1 MLAFEGDSSRN
12 EGGLS
17 MKALSRFLMPLAL
30 LLAACG
36 GGAAP
41 VSSPPAVSPGSS
53 TAKPSAAAPNSAAST
68 QPAASAAGATNPIK
82 IGIMAE
88 YTGPFGANGVRIA
101 DTLEWLAQA
110 DGNKIAGRPVQFLR
124 TEDQG
129 KVDVFQSEGRRLI
142 ENEKVDLILGPINS
156 GIASS
161 AQQWMNEQPT
171 VFVMWE
177 VGTVQYYPGSNA
189 VRSVATSWHHALP
202 SIGQYYADQGIKRA
216 VTIGLD
222 YAAGH
227 DFVNGEVQ
235 KILPAGNIQLAKQF
249 WVPIGNPDFGP
260 VISQIPTGQ
269 DVLTTGALWA
279 ADAGRFMQQ
288 ATDFGLKSKV
298 KLISF
303 PTAFANDDDDQAVLK
318 AGEGMYVYN
327 EMPPPDYPNPDY
339 QKFVA
344 AYKQKFGVNPGYAT
358 KAYLT
363 YLQVKQAAEMLKG
376 DLSDR
381 KKLIDALRSPLNT
394 PFGDITFDQCGNAI
408 RSIFYKQI
416 KIVGGVAQ
424 TSEIKDFPGASIPCP
439 QPAEWK
445 G

>member
-1 MLAFEGDSSRN
+1 
-12 EGGLS
+12 
-17 MKALSRFLMPLAL
+17 MKALSSFVVPMMV

-36 GGAAP
+36 GAAP
-41 VSSPPAVSPGSS
+41 ASSPPAKPAPSSPGPAAS
-53 TAKPSAAAPNSAAST
+53 TAAKPAGGASAAA
-68 QPAASAAGATNPIK
+68 AGNPIK
-82 IGIMAE
+82 LGIMAE
-88 YTGPFGANGVRIA
+88 YTGPFGVNGVRIA
-101 DTLEWLAQA
+101 DTLEWLAQQ
-110 DGNKIAGRPVQFLR
+110 DGNQLAGRPVRFLR
-124 TEDQG
+124 TEDQA
-129 KVDVFQSEGRRLI
+129 KVDVFQSEARRLI

-161 AQQWMNEQPT
+161 AQKWMNDQPG

-177 VGTVQYYPGSNA
+177 IGTVQYYPGDNA

-202 SIGQYYADQGIKRA
+202 SIGQYYAEQGIKRA

-222 YAAGH
+222 YAAGR
-227 DFVNGEVQ
+227 DFVNGEMQ
-235 KILPAGNIQLAKQF
+235 KVLPAGGIQVVRQS
-249 WVPIGNPDFGP
+249 WVPIGNADFGP

-269 DVLTTGALWA
+269 DVLITGALWA

-298 KLISF
+298 KLIAF

-327 EMPPPDYPNPDY
+327 EMPPPDYPNPEY
-339 QKFVA
+339 QKFVT
-344 AYKQKFGVNPGYAT
+344 AYRQKFGVNPGYAT

-363 YLQVKQAAEMLKG
+363 YLQVKQAAEALKG
-376 DLSDR
+376 DFSDR
-381 KKLIDALRSPLNT
+381 KKTIEALRSPLKT
-394 PFGDITFDQCGNAI
+394 PFGDIKFDQCGNAI
-408 RSIFYKQI
+408 RSIFLKEI
-416 KIVGGVAQ
+416 KAAGGVAQ
-424 TSEIKDFPGASIPCP
+424 TSMVKDFPDASIPCP

>member
-1 MLAFEGDSSRN
+1 MLAFQGTLYSN

-17 MKALSRFLMPLAL
+17 MKALSGFVVPLAL

-41 VSSPPAVSPGSS
+41 ASSSPAKPATS
-53 TAKPSAAAPNSAAST
+53 PSAAAATSAK
-68 QPAASAAGATNPIK
+68 PAAGASAAAAGNPLK

-88 YTGPFGANGVRIA
+88 YTGPFGVNGVRIA
-101 DTLEWLAQA
+101 DTVEWLASL
-110 DGNKIAGRPVQFLR
+110 DGNKLGGRPVTFLR

-129 KVDVFQSEGRRLI
+129 KVDIFQSEGRRLI

-161 AQQWMNEQPT
+161 AQKWMNDQPIDW
-171 VFVMWE
+171 VMWE
-177 VGTVQYYPGSNA
+177 IGTVQYYPGANA

-202 SIGQYYADQGIKRA
+202 SIGQYYADQGIKRV

-227 DFVNGEVQ
+227 DFVDGEV
-235 KILPAGNIQLAKQF
+235 KKVFPAGNLQLAKQF
-249 WVPIGNPDFGP
+249 WVPIGTPDFGP

-269 DVLTTGALWA
+269 DVLITGSLWA

-303 PTAFANDDDDQAVLK
+303 PTAFANDDDDPAVLK
-318 AGEGMYVYN
+318 AGTGMYVYN
-327 EMPPPDYPNPDY
+327 EMPPSDYPNDEY
-339 QKFVA
+339 QKFVS
-344 AYKQKFGVNPGYAT
+344 AYKQKFGVPPGYAT

-363 YLQVKQAAEMLKG
+363 YLQVKQAAQTLNG
-376 DLSDR
+376 DFSDR
-381 KKLIDALRSPLNT
+381 KKLIDALRAPLKT
-394 PFGDITFDQCGNAI
+394 PFGDIKFDQCGNAI
-408 RSIFYKQI
+408 RSIFLKEI
-416 KIVGGVAQ
+416 KPTG
-424 TSEIKDFPGASIPCP
+424 TSMVKDFPDSSIPCP

>member
-1 MLAFEGDSSRN
+1 
-12 EGGLS
+12 
-17 MKALSRFLMPLAL
+17 
-30 LLAACG
+30 
-36 GGAAP
+36 
-41 VSSPPAVSPGSS
+41 
-53 TAKPSAAAPNSAAST
+53 
-68 QPAASAAGATNPIK
+68 
-82 IGIMAE
+82 MAE

-101 DTLEWLAQA
+101 DTVEWLASL
-110 DGNKIAGRPVQFLR
+110 DGNKLGGRPVRFLR

-161 AQQWMNEQPT
+161 AQKWMNEQR
-171 VFVMWE
+171 VDWVMWE
-177 VGTVQYYPGSNA
+177 IGTVQYYPGDNA

-202 SIGQYYADQGIKRA
+202 SIGKYYADQGIKRA

-227 DFVNGEVQ
+227 DFVKGEQQ
-235 KILPAGNIQLAKQF
+235 KVLPAGNIQVAKQF
-249 WVPIGNPDFGP
+249 WVPIGNADFGP
-260 VISQIPTGQ
+260 IISQIPTGP
-269 DVLTTGALWA
+269 DVVITGALWS

-303 PTAFANDDDDQAVLK
+303 PTAFANDDDDPAVLS
-318 AGEGMYVYN
+318 AGTGMYVYN
-327 EMPPPDYPNPDY
+327 EMPPSDLQNAEY
-339 QKFVA
+339 QKFVS
-344 AYKQKFGVNPGYAT
+344 AYKQKFGTPPGYAT

-363 YLQVKQAAEMLKG
+363 YLQVKQAAETLKG
-376 DLSDR
+376 DFSDR
-381 KKLIDALRSPLNT
+381 KKLIEALRAPLKT
-394 PFGDITFDQCGNAI
+394 PFGNITFDKCGNAV
-408 RSIFYKQI
+408 RSIFLKEI
-416 KIVGGVAQ
+416 KPTG
-424 TSEIKDFPGASIPCP
+424 TSMVKDFPDASIPCP

>member
-1 MLAFEGDSSRN
+1 
-12 EGGLS
+12 
-17 MKALSRFLMPLAL
+17 MKALSSFVVPIVL

-41 VSSPPAVSPGSS
+41 ASSPPQGAPG
-53 TAKPSAAAPNSAAST
+53 SAAAKAPASVAAAGSVSAK
-68 QPAASAAGATNPIK
+68 PAASGAAAGTPLK

-101 DTLEWLAQA
+101 DTLEWLAQL
-110 DGNKIAGRPVQFLR
+110 DGNRIAGRPVQFLR
-124 TEDQG
+124 TEDQA
-129 KVDVFQSEGRRLI
+129 KVDVFQSEARRLI

-161 AQQWMNEQPT
+161 AQKWMNDQPMD
-171 VFVMWE
+171 FVIWE
-177 VGTVQYYPGSNA
+177 VGTVQYYPGDNA

-235 KILPAGNIQLAKQF
+235 KVLPAGNIQVVKQF
-249 WVPIGNPDFGP
+249 WVPIGNADFGP

-269 DVLTTGALWA
+269 DVLITGSLWA

-288 ATDFGLKSKV
+288 ATDFGLKNKV

-318 AGEGMYVYN
+318 AASGMYVYN
-327 EMPPPDYPNPDY
+327 EMPPPDYPNADY

-344 AYKQKFGVNPGYAT
+344 AYKQKFGTNPGYAT

-363 YLQVKQAAEMLKG
+363 YLQVKQAAEALNG
-376 DLSDR
+376 NLSDR
-381 KKLIDALRSPLNT
+381 KKLIAALRAPLKT
-394 PFGDITFDQCGNAI
+394 PFGEIKFDNCGNAI
-408 RSIFYKQI
+408 RSIFYKEV
-416 KIVGGVAQ
+416 KVTGGVAQ
-424 TSEIKDFPGASIPCP
+424 TSMVKDFPNASIPCP
-439 QPAEWK
+439 QPADWK